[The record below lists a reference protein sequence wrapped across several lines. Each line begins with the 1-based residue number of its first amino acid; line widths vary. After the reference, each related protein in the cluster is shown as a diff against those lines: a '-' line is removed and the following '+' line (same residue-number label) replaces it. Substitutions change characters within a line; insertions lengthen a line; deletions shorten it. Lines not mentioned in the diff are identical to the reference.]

1 MPVMDGFEATAEIRN
16 LPAPQNAVPIV
27 AMTAHAMAGD
37 RERCISAGMDDYI
50 SKPLSLKELERV
62 LQKFAF
68 RNERPEEAA
77 ALKNVQLPGWVDRAE
92 LLSRVGGDME
102 LAGELVEIYA
112 KELPGRLSAMR
123 EDMARGNLAGIAAQ
137 AHALIGASGNVGA
150 REFTALCRRLEGAA
164 QEANALECEDLVG
177 KLGQM
182 AGQLD
187 CT

>member
-1 MPVMDGFEATAEIRN
+1 
-16 LPAPQNAVPIV
+16 
-27 AMTAHAMAGD
+27 
-37 RERCISAGMDDYI
+37 
-50 SKPLSLKELERV
+50 
-62 LQKFAF
+62 
-68 RNERPEEAA
+68 
-77 ALKNVQLPGWVDRAE
+77 
-92 LLSRVGGDME
+92 
-102 LAGELVEIYA
+102 
-112 KELPGRLSAMR
+112 MR

-164 QEANALECEDLVG
+164 QEANALECEELVG